1 MEKVP
6 NLLSF
11 QNNASFRSY
20 EMTKNWNNLLISAK
34 NVDIASIKNSNKHPG
49 NYLRFY
55 RLSNNISMS
64 RLAKEIGSCRHKLEN
79 IEHCINY
86 PRAETSIKL
95 ARYFNLDTKYFFD
108 TYLEETDNIDTKLK
122 MYIDERKI
130 PIAELSNYT
139 NIDIR
144 NLRYWIN
151 GKKRPSRNSYKKL
164 KELHII

>member
-1 MEKVP
+1 
-6 NLLSF
+6 
-11 QNNASFRSY
+11 
-20 EMTKNWNNLLISAK
+20 MTTKWNTLVIYARHC
-34 NVDIASIKNSNKHPG
+34 DIASIKSNNKHPG
-49 NYLRFY
+49 DYLKLFRFK
-55 RLSNNISMS
+55 NNISMS
-64 RLAKEIGSCRHKLEN
+64 KLAKEIGSCRHKLEN

-122 MYIDERKI
+122 MYINERKI
-130 PIAELSNYT
+130 SISELSNYT

-151 GKKRPSRNSYKKL
+151 GKKRPSRNSYEKL
-164 KELHII
+164 KKLHII